1 MGRLQIARLLRELSI
16 TGGNKTRTSSSRW
29 QIISLFSIQET
40 RIIHICTENSPLERP
55 LRTLFRFIRFRFA
68 GSVDESLG
76 LFGVV
81 GFWFCFACHET
92 DHIRVTDAQ
101 PINLRLAMSA
111 SCPLYPR
118 KRTLISGSCGSTG
131 YPSSST
137 GLHIRGSIACS
148 RPTAAWAINVACLR

>member
-1 MGRLQIARLLRELSI
+1 MQPRIDALGGDNVEPRKELSHLTKNMPLHGQIANRASI
-16 TGGNKTRTSSSRW
+16 ERIVDYWGNKTWTSSSRW

-40 RIIHICTENSPLERP
+40 PIIHICTDNSPLERP
-55 LRTLFRFIRFRFA
+55 LRTSFRFIRFRFA

-111 SCPLYPR
+111 SCPVYP
-118 KRTLISGSCGSTG
+118 
-131 YPSSST
+131 
-137 GLHIRGSIACS
+137 
-148 RPTAAWAINVACLR
+148 

>member
-111 SCPLYPR
+111 SCPVYPPKADIDR
-118 KRTLISGSCGSTG
+118 RLMRQHWLLE
-131 YPSSST
+131 
-137 GLHIRGSIACS
+137 GLLLAR
-148 RPTAAWAINVACLR
+148 